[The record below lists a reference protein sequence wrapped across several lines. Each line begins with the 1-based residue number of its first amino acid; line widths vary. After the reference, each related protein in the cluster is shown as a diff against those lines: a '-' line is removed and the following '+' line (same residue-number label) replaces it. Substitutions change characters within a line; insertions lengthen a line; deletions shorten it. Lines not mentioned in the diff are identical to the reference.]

1 LLVQLCLEPPYLP
14 RLRPDRRVQWLK
26 LSLLIR
32 RSRRSSRGQGSDR
45 PCKNQ
50 LNSSQLVQKFLHS
63 QFRLLRQLLLSLP
76 LDLSPLRQPL
86 SQLLLMSLAHLL
98 PQTLQAAELLNQKR
112 PPMLEVNLNL
122 SQTLMDLLLLAAKPP
137 TVETLMVMT
146 LSRPS
151 DRHNN
156 YLRLR

>member
-1 LLVQLCLEPPYLP
+1 
-14 RLRPDRRVQWLK
+14 
-26 LSLLIR
+26 
-32 RSRRSSRGQGSDR
+32 
-45 PCKNQ
+45 
-50 LNSSQLVQKFLHS
+50 
-63 QFRLLRQLLLSLP
+63 
-76 LDLSPLRQPL
+76 
-86 SQLLLMSLAHLL
+86 MSLAHLL